1 MEKYTRGR
9 LILSTLFTL
18 FYNVAFDIKTHYIQ
32 ATCLYKLKL
41 IKKLIKKSNIKL
53 SGTSY
58 LAELATKLLRSNI
71 TFTEEPTY
79 YKNKSTIDRTVSL
92 KNLLM
97 VIKDFILIYIDV
109 NIINK
114 SQYKKFI
121 KDVTEGTLE
130 RKELIEETIEKFLK
144 NDINLKRTDKLLKI
158 IIYAAV
164 FELLYKHNNPK
175 KVIISEY
182 LKTSH
187 FFLEEAQI
195 KYLNAILDKL
205 SDLIRKN

>member
-1 MEKYTRGR
+1 M
-9 LILSTLFTL
+9 I
-18 FYNVAFDIKTHYIQ
+18 
-32 ATCLYKLKL
+32 
-41 IKKLIKKSNIKL
+41 
-53 SGTSY
+53 
-58 LAELATKLLRSNI
+58 NI
-71 TFTEEPTY
+71 T
-79 YKNKSTIDRTVSL
+79 KNSTPRVKIIQKLYS
-92 KNLLM
+92 K
-97 VIKDFILIYIDV
+97 ILNPDEKIIY
-109 NIINK
+109 NK

-121 KDVTEGTLE
+121 KDVTEGTIE

-144 NDINLKRTDKLLKI
+144 TDIDLKRTDKLLKI

-182 LKTSH
+182 LKTSQ
-187 FFLEEAQI
+187 FFLEKAQI